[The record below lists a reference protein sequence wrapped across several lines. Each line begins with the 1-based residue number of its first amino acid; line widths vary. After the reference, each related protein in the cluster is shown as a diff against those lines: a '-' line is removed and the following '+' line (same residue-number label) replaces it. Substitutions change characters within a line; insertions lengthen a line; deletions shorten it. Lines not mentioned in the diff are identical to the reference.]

1 MQCDLDVP
9 PSEEGRCSNTAAA
22 LVSPQDTSVSPAPMI
37 HPANGTQSSIISPSY
52 PAGLREAHS
61 PARCQQGHE
70 QYQPFFQS
78 FPGLIHQRRS
88 QTSTAYT
95 GFQQPAPGRPSTL
108 QSSHHQKRR
117 KVNADLNPA
126 AHVPVQP
133 SSRHGIPT
141 NEDSARQSASNC
153 GQQREST
160 KQGCSKHDLQGTSH
174 NNNTGLG
181 QRPYLSSAFPVSS
194 TSTARQGDSLGQT
207 CPSQDLGPSVP
218 KSKLHISKHPL
229 LSALLKGYPPD
240 LKALSSTSSSLS
252 KKTCANTEFTTHDS
266 SHFPEKRHRRSQ
278 QEESLRASLS
288 CEQSRAQNLDHPEG
302 THSVPSQQKVS
313 CSSLSKQTSTYKA
326 MVVQEARLPTNEE
339 ILELIAGRVAYFRS
353 GFLDKG
359 CSDDRSSGLQSDCNK
374 PKSSGA
380 FLPKP
385 SVSREVS
392 EQCTTAAGPAL
403 QEDGSEG
410 STTNARLSPGTP
422 MSAVEKSKHVAFDL
436 PVQKHWDV
444 TTSTNGEC
452 EDNTVVSSSDE
463 GFQSRR
469 CDRYLLKGRTTLH
482 YSVTALKELIASLQ
496 NVDTISEMDNL
507 SELVLQQYWSGGGDN
522 MDLFT
527 STEYAQIMLE
537 AAALC
542 TQNEEDSPAVVRSA
556 VSPMTLEKPPS
567 PTLSCRSAQEPTSL
581 WLNAD
586 KYLDDRDRVSGVSY
600 PTQKEEADLN
610 SPMVKIQNVESVST
624 NHRVREDSLH
634 VGSQAHL
641 STTLPENKVRQITP
655 ASGSED
661 EKTFS
666 VTLLKDPLYE
676 DISDTEDMSQM
687 DTEHEEQSFS
697 AAFKHSLYEDIS
709 DQDSPGT
716 HRTEDMSSSEPI
728 VRQRGQGGAQM
739 KSTSDEEV
747 TPKTE
752 PVNRCSCPC
761 FLETSAGF
769 ERVLC
774 PKCDSDRMVG
784 RQTNHPH
791 CPSSA
796 WKDEDETDDQLDDD
810 WLVIP
815 LEMADLE
822 FEPADEDPAVVL
834 LDDGDEV
841 RHCSG
846 PALCVQLRPAP
857 NPVPASA
864 FPQME
869 DFDTLESFKQAKA
882 GRGKTFKIV
891 LEMSTAEGEPQT
903 PESSTDGF
911 AEPEDGSETD
921 DSSDYPNGPQNNK
934 MTASSRCFKN
944 LSEPSTDTDVSKDE
958 DDDTTVQKCQ
968 SISRRKSSEKE
979 DIIILDSDTEDDSDH
994 NCSIN
999 TKRRKRS
1006 RSSYSEYSTASPLS
1020 RSERRSPVDSPSQS
1034 STPPSVP
1041 QQQSKSHRAG
1051 IRDSCLDHTA
1061 PLDTRGESRETLS
1074 NDSSVIVLDTYTDS
1088 DWTQNYNEPKGI
1100 SLSSSKSVGSGLVP
1114 CVQHKREA
1122 VTVDRKHQTVQ
1133 EALQEPGRGPGDS
1146 SKPKQRSDLKH
1157 PQFKGGP
1164 LDDLSHSTN
1173 SGPLPEAKGGSEHV
1187 QLKTNRELKTSKTTV
1202 VHESDGGE
1210 QKHLTLK
1217 KKKRRIIISSE
1228 TEDRDDASD
1237 DALKNL
1243 CSSRRPQK
1251 TRRSSE
1257 DTQKPY
1263 VESVADGSSAIPHFL
1278 VQTSQ
1283 SSEHLKLVKECR
1295 VQRPGEDKTP
1305 TTSKKAAQHSHL
1317 DKQGNGVSKPKPA
1330 TDTGH
1335 ATAPSTSKHRSSSPR
1350 PQSRPSKLQRSHSN
1364 SCPSTATEGPSS
1376 PTARQPSTKKRLT
1389 DAWKEDFYP
1398 TRRDRKSSLDE
1409 DSRTKSNTDTPREA
1423 KTGPR
1428 EAGTRTRTSQAGTG
1442 TGTSQHKKKRRRRHV
1457 SQEPDTPLMKKSK
1470 TVAMQL
1476 SRARNQETSSKR
1488 TFPVGEG
1495 YKW

>member
-410 STTNARLSPGTP
+410 STTNARLSP
-422 MSAVEKSKHVAFDL
+422 
-436 PVQKHWDV
+436 
-444 TTSTNGEC
+444 
-452 EDNTVVSSSDE
+452 
-463 GFQSRR
+463 
-469 CDRYLLKGRTTLH
+469 
-482 YSVTALKELIASLQ
+482 
-496 NVDTISEMDNL
+496 
-507 SELVLQQYWSGGGDN
+507 
-522 MDLFT
+522 
-527 STEYAQIMLE
+527 EYAQIMLE